1 MNISSIVFRRFSRNR
16 LSLTAL
22 FAVFAIITLA
32 VFAGVISPRDPMAID
47 VHNVLS
53 PPSWAHPFGT
63 DELGRDVL
71 SRMIWG
77 SRVSLKVGFIA
88 VGLAIL
94 VGTIVGSVA
103 GFYGGKIDAL
113 LMRFVDI
120 MLAFPTFF
128 LILAVIA
135 ILEPSIYTI
144 MAVIG
149 FTGWM
154 DVARLVRAE
163 FLTLRERDFVVAA
176 KALGASNLRTMFK
189 HILPNALA
197 PVFVAATFGVAGAIL
212 IESGL
217 SFLGLGVQPPN
228 PSWGNILTAGKDN
241 IEVAWW
247 LSLFPG
253 LAILVTVL
261 SYNLVGE
268 GLRDAL
274 DPRLWE
280 RERTET
286 RNRQMTPGANE
297 AGRRQ
302 TAGK

>member
-1 MNISSIVFRRFSRNR
+1 MLRIIWTRFRRNR
-16 LSLTAL
+16 LSVTGLVVIVLLACI
-22 FAVFAIITLA
+22 AVLA
-32 VFAGVISPRDPMAID
+32 PLIAPFTPTEID
-47 VHNVLS
+47 VYNALS
-53 PPSWAHPFGT
+53 PPNFSHPFGT

-77 SRVSLKVGFIA
+77 SRVSLRVGFFA
-88 VGLAIL
+88 VGIAIL
-94 VGTIVGSVA
+94 TGTFVGSLA
-103 GFYGGKIDAL
+103 GFYGGRIDAL

-135 ILEPSIYTI
+135 ILEPSISTI
-144 MAVIG
+144 MIVIG
-149 FTGWM
+149 LTGWM

-163 FLTLRERDFVVAA
+163 FLTLKERDFVAA
-176 KALGASNLRTMFK
+176 ARAVGATDSRIIVR
-189 HILPNALA
+189 HIMPNALS

-212 IESGL
+212 TESGL
-217 SFLGLGVQPPN
+217 SFLGLGVQPPD
-228 PSWGNILTAGKDN
+228 PSWGNILTSGKDN
-241 IEVAWW
+241 IIVAWW

-274 DPRLWE
+274 DPRLW
-280 RERTET
+280 TSDS
-286 RNRQMTPGANE
+286 
-297 AGRRQ
+297 
-302 TAGK
+302 

>member
-1 MNISSIVFRRFSRNR
+1 MGLLRLILKRFAKNR
-16 LSLTAL
+16 LSVIGAVTVLLLITIAL
-22 FAVFAIITLA
+22 FAPY
-32 VFAGVISPRDPMAID
+32 ISPYDPTAID
-47 VHNVLS
+47 VYNVLS
-53 PPSWAHPFGT
+53 PPGKSHLLGT
-63 DELGRDVL
+63 DELGRDLL
-71 SRMIWG
+71 SRIIWG

-88 VGLAIL
+88 VGIALMIGIV
-94 VGTIVGSVA
+94 VGALA
-103 GFYGGKIDAL
+103 GFYGGKVDAV

-135 ILEPSIYTI
+135 ILEPSIFTI

-149 FTGWM
+149 ITGWM

-163 FLTLRERDFVVAA
+163 FLTLKERVFVEAA
-176 KALGASNLRTMFK
+176 RAIGVSNSRLIVR
-189 HILPNALA
+189 HILPNALS

-212 IESGL
+212 IESSL
-217 SFLGLGVQPPN
+217 SFLGLGVQPPD
-228 PSWGNILTAGKDN
+228 PSWGNILTSGKDN

-247 LSLFPG
+247 LSLYPG
-253 LAILVTVL
+253 LAILITVL

-280 RERTET
+280 AERE
-286 RNRQMTPGANE
+286 
-297 AGRRQ
+297 
-302 TAGK
+302 

>member
-1 MNISSIVFRRFSRNR
+1 MRLLSVIGKRFSRNR
-16 LSLTAL
+16 LSVIGAGT
-22 FAVFAIITLA
+22 IILLITISILA
-32 VFAGVISPRDPMAID
+32 PLIAPYDPTAID

-53 PPSWAHPFGT
+53 PPSKEHPIGT
-63 DELGRDVL
+63 DELGRDLL
-71 SRMIWG
+71 SRIIWG
-77 SRVSLKVGFIA
+77 SRVSLKVGFVA
-88 VGLAIL
+88 VGIAIL
-94 VGTIVGSVA
+94 IGIVIGALA
-103 GFYGGKIDAL
+103 GFYGGLIDAV

-128 LILAVIA
+128 LILAVIS
-135 ILEPSIYTI
+135 ILEQNIFTI
-144 MAVIG
+144 MVVIG
-149 FTGWM
+149 LTSWM

-163 FLTLRERDFVVAA
+163 FLSLKEKDFVSAA
-176 KALGASNLRTMFK
+176 RAVGVNDKRLIFK
-189 HILPNALA
+189 HILPNALS

-217 SFLGLGVQPPN
+217 SFLGLGVQPPD

-247 LSLFPG
+247 LSLYPG
-253 LAILVTVL
+253 LAILITVL

-280 RERTET
+280 AERH
-286 RNRQMTPGANE
+286 
-297 AGRRQ
+297 
-302 TAGK
+302 

>member
-1 MNISSIVFRRFSRNR
+1 MRLLKVIGKRFSRNR
-16 LSLTAL
+16 LSVIGAVTISCLIVIAL
-22 FAVFAIITLA
+22 FAPY
-32 VFAGVISPRDPMAID
+32 ISPYDPTAID

-53 PPSWAHPFGT
+53 PPGKAHPFGT

-71 SRMIWG
+71 SRVIWG
-77 SRVSLKVGFIA
+77 SRVSLKVGFVA
-88 VGLAIL
+88 VGIAIL
-94 VGTIVGSVA
+94 IGIIIGAIA
-103 GFYGGKIDAL
+103 GFYGGKVDAV

-135 ILEPSIYTI
+135 ILEPSIFTI
-144 MAVIG
+144 MVVIG
-149 FTGWM
+149 VTGWM

-163 FLTLRERDFVVAA
+163 FLTLKERDFVVAA
-176 KALGASNLRTMFK
+176 KAMGASDLRLIFR
-189 HILPNALA
+189 HVLPNALS

-247 LSLFPG
+247 LSLYPG
-253 LAILVTVL
+253 IAILITVL

-274 DPRLWE
+274 DPRLWDME
-280 RERTET
+280 V
-286 RNRQMTPGANE
+286 
-297 AGRRQ
+297 
-302 TAGK
+302 

>member
-1 MNISSIVFRRFSRNR
+1 MRLLHVIGKRFSRNR
-16 LSLTAL
+16 LS
-22 FAVFAIITLA
+22 VFGAIAILLLITISILA
-32 VFAGVISPRDPMAID
+32 PFLAPYDPTSID
-47 VHNVLS
+47 VHHVLS
-53 PPSWAHPFGT
+53 PPSEKHPLGT
-63 DELGRDVL
+63 DELGRDLL
-71 SRMIWG
+71 SRIMWG
-77 SRVSLKVGFIA
+77 SRVSLKVGFVA
-88 VGLAIL
+88 VGISLLIGIFIGA
-94 VGTIVGSVA
+94 VA
-103 GFYGGKIDAL
+103 GFYGGMIDAI

-128 LILAVIA
+128 LILAVIS
-135 ILEPSIYTI
+135 ILEQNIFTI
-144 MAVIG
+144 MVVIG
-149 FTGWM
+149 ITSWM

-163 FLTLRERDFVVAA
+163 FLSLKEKDFVSAA
-176 KALGASNLRTMFK
+176 KAVGASDKILIFK
-189 HILPNALA
+189 HILPNALS

-217 SFLGLGVQPPN
+217 SFLGLGVQPPD

-253 LAILVTVL
+253 FAILTTVL

-280 RERTET
+280 AERH
-286 RNRQMTPGANE
+286 
-297 AGRRQ
+297 
-302 TAGK
+302 

>member
-1 MNISSIVFRRFSRNR
+1 MRLLSVIGKRFSRNK
-16 LSLTAL
+16 LSVIGSIIVILLITVSFLAPF
-22 FAVFAIITLA
+22 FA
-32 VFAGVISPRDPMAID
+32 PYDPTVID
-47 VHNVLS
+47 VYNVLS
-53 PPSWAHPFGT
+53 PPGKKHLLGT
-63 DELGRDVL
+63 DELGRDLL
-71 SRMIWG
+71 SRIIWG
-77 SRVSLKVGFIA
+77 SRVSLKVGFVA
-88 VGLAIL
+88 VGIAIMI
-94 VGTIVGSVA
+94 GIVIGSIA
-103 GFYGGKIDAL
+103 GFYGGKTDAI

-135 ILEPSIYTI
+135 ILEPNIFTI

-149 FTGWM
+149 VTSWM

-163 FLTLRERDFVVAA
+163 FLSLKERDFVDAA
-176 KALGASNLRTMFK
+176 RAIGISNRRLIFR
-189 HILPNALA
+189 HILPNALS

-217 SFLGLGVQPPN
+217 SFLGLGVQPPD

-241 IEVAWW
+241 IEIAWW
-247 LSLFPG
+247 LSLYPG
-253 LAILVTVL
+253 LAILITVL

-280 RERTET
+280 AESE
-286 RNRQMTPGANE
+286 
-297 AGRRQ
+297 
-302 TAGK
+302 K

>member
-1 MNISSIVFRRFSRNR
+1 MRLLRVIGKRFSKNK
-16 LSLTAL
+16 LSVLS
-22 FAVFAIITLA
+22 AITILLLITVSILA
-32 VFAGVISPRDPMAID
+32 PFLSPYDPTSID

-53 PPSWAHPFGT
+53 PPDKKHLLGT
-63 DELGRDVL
+63 DELGRDLL
-71 SRMIWG
+71 SRIIWG
-77 SRVSLKVGFIA
+77 SRVSLKVGFVA
-88 VGLAIL
+88 VGIAIL
-94 VGTIVGSVA
+94 IGIIVGALA
-103 GFYGGKIDAL
+103 GFYGGWTDAI

-128 LILAVIA
+128 LILAVIS
-135 ILEPSIYTI
+135 ILDQNIFTI
-144 MAVIG
+144 MVVIG
-149 FTGWM
+149 LTSWM

-163 FLTLRERDFVVAA
+163 FLSLKEKDFVGAA
-176 KALGASNLRTMFK
+176 RAVGASDKRLIFT
-189 HILPNALA
+189 HILPNALS

-217 SFLGLGVQPPN
+217 SFLGLGVQPPD

-247 LSLFPG
+247 LSFFPG
-253 LAILVTVL
+253 FAILITVL

-280 RERTET
+280 
-286 RNRQMTPGANE
+286 
-297 AGRRQ
+297 AGS
-302 TAGK
+302 GK

>member
-1 MNISSIVFRRFSRNR
+1 MRLLRVIGKRFSRNK
-16 LSLTAL
+16 LSVLG
-22 FAVFAIITLA
+22 AITILLLIIISLLA
-32 VFAGVISPRDPMAID
+32 PFIAPYDPTAID

-53 PPSWAHPFGT
+53 PPSKGHLLGT
-63 DELGRDVL
+63 DELGRDLL
-71 SRMIWG
+71 SRIIWG

-88 VGLAIL
+88 VGIAITA
-94 VGTIVGSVA
+94 GIIIGAIS
-103 GFYGGKIDAL
+103 GFYGGLVDSI

-135 ILEPSIYTI
+135 ILEQSIFTI
-144 MAVIG
+144 MVVIG
-149 FTGWM
+149 LTNWM

-163 FLTLRERDFVVAA
+163 FLSLKEKDFVSAA
-176 KALGASNLRTMFK
+176 RAVGASDKRLIFR
-189 HILPNALA
+189 HILPNALS

-217 SFLGLGVQPPN
+217 SFLGLGVQPPE

-247 LSLFPG
+247 LSLYPG
-253 LAILVTVL
+253 LAILITVL

-280 RERTET
+280 AERH
-286 RNRQMTPGANE
+286 
-297 AGRRQ
+297 
-302 TAGK
+302 

>member
-1 MNISSIVFRRFSRNR
+1 MRLARIVWQRFSINR
-16 LSLTAL
+16 LSVAGAVIVLILLTI
-22 FAVFAIITLA
+22 AILA
-32 VFAGVISPRDPMAID
+32 PYLSPYDPMNID

-53 PPSWAHPFGT
+53 PPSFKHPFGT
-63 DELGRDVL
+63 DDLGRDVL
-71 SRMIWG
+71 SRIILG
-77 SRVSLKVGFIA
+77 SRVSLRVGFIA
-88 VGLAIL
+88 VGLAIFI
-94 VGTIVGSVA
+94 GTLIGSVA
-103 GFYGGKIDAL
+103 GFYGGKTDAL

-154 DVARLVRAE
+154 DVSRLVRAE
-163 FLTLRERDFVVAA
+163 FLTLKERDFVTAA
-176 KALGASNLRTMFK
+176 KALGAGNMRIIFV
-189 HILPNALA
+189 HILPNALS

-228 PSWGNILTAGKDN
+228 PSWGNIITSGKDN

-253 LAILVTVL
+253 LAILLTVL
-261 SYNLVGE
+261 SYNLAGE
-268 GLRDAL
+268 GLRDSL

-280 RERTET
+280 TGDKRE
-286 RNRQMTPGANE
+286 A
-297 AGRRQ
+297 
-302 TAGK
+302 

>member
-1 MNISSIVFRRFSRNR
+1 MRLFRVIEKRFTKNR
-16 LSLTAL
+16 LSVIG
-22 FAVFAIITLA
+22 AVTVLSLITISLLA
-32 VFAGVISPRDPMAID
+32 PFIAPYNPTAID

-53 PPSWAHPFGT
+53 PPSKPHPLGT
-63 DELGRDVL
+63 DELGRDLL
-71 SRMIWG
+71 SRIIWG
-77 SRVSLKVGFIA
+77 SRVSLKVGFVA
-88 VGLAIL
+88 VGIAIL
-94 VGTIVGSVA
+94 IGIFIGSIA
-103 GFYGGKIDAL
+103 GFYGGKVDAL

-135 ILEPSIYTI
+135 ILEPNIFTI
-144 MAVIG
+144 MVVIG
-149 FTGWM
+149 ITGWM

-163 FLTLRERDFVVAA
+163 FLTLKERDFVGAA
-176 KALGASNLRTMFK
+176 RALGASDMKLIFR
-189 HILPNALA
+189 HILPNALS

-217 SFLGLGVQPPN
+217 SFLGLGVQPPE
-228 PSWGNILTAGKDN
+228 PSWGNILTSGKDN

-247 LSLFPG
+247 LSLYPG
-253 LAILVTVL
+253 LAILITVL

-280 RERTET
+280 AERH
-286 RNRQMTPGANE
+286 
-297 AGRRQ
+297 
-302 TAGK
+302 

>member
-1 MNISSIVFRRFSRNR
+1 MRLLRVIGKRFSRNK
-16 LSLTAL
+16 LSVIGMVAILLLITTAI
-22 FAVFAIITLA
+22 FAPFIAPYNPT
-32 VFAGVISPRDPMAID
+32 AID

-53 PPSWAHPFGT
+53 PPSKQHLIGT
-63 DELGRDVL
+63 DDLGRDLL
-71 SRMIWG
+71 SRIIWG
-77 SRVSLKVGFIA
+77 SRVSLKVGFVA
-88 VGLAIL
+88 VGIAIMIGIIIGAL
-94 VGTIVGSVA
+94 S
-103 GFYGGKIDAL
+103 GFYGGWIDAV

-128 LILAVIA
+128 LILAVIS
-135 ILEPSIYTI
+135 ILEQNILTI
-144 MAVIG
+144 MVVIG
-149 FTGWM
+149 LTSWM

-163 FLTLRERDFVVAA
+163 FLSLKEKDFVSAA
-176 KALGASNLRTMFK
+176 RALGASDKRLIFR
-189 HILPNALA
+189 HILPNALS

-217 SFLGLGVQPPN
+217 SFLGLGVQPPE

-247 LSLFPG
+247 LSLYPG
-253 LAILVTVL
+253 LAILITVL

-280 RERTET
+280 AERH
-286 RNRQMTPGANE
+286 
-297 AGRRQ
+297 
-302 TAGK
+302 